1 MRVPSLQAALRWG
14 RASEGV
20 WRTLLNWAF
29 ESRLPR
35 TWTLCFVCICWSS
48 KPPPPSTAS
57 QPLSRAPLENRQNM
71 FLMKAEPLA
80 ARGAILVHTFCL
92 PPFSLSHT
100 HTHTHTHTHSQN
112 AWQAWGLSIMHVQHC
127 IQPQAR
133 RGDGEKGLVLL
144 LGLAEVASAIGTMGG
159 DSLHANGCEFAQIA
173 EYHVLGNKQHSPR
186 CFWLSCVP
194 YKSICWDPNHQYL
207 RMWPC
212 LEIASSQL

>member
-100 HTHTHTHTHSQN
+100 HTHTHTHTQPERLASLGPINN
-112 AWQAWGLSIMHVQHC
+112 ACAALHPAPGQERGWGERTCVTAGPCWGRVCNWHYGGRFLTCKRVWVCSDSWVSR
-127 IQPQAR
+127 AR
-133 RGDGEKGLVLL
+133 KQTTFTKVFLVELCPL
-144 LGLAEVASAIGTMGG
+144 
-159 DSLHANGCEFAQIA
+159 
-173 EYHVLGNKQHSPR
+173 
-186 CFWLSCVP
+186 
-194 YKSICWDPNHQYL
+194 
-207 RMWPC
+207 
-212 LEIASSQL
+212 